1 MTEVTFD
8 KRSFLATLEALQK
21 QFDLASNELLLETE
35 SAGEDASATRFMLEA
50 KRKDGQDV
58 RAFGPC
64 SVKGEM
70 VSIKCDLKEVEQ
82 AVILAHEGIEAEKVT
97 FIIGDGI
104 WVKEPEAFESAP
116 TNSIPVASAE
126 KSRLGSITL

>member
-8 KRSFLATLEALQK
+8 KHSFLATLEALQK
-21 QFDLASNELLLETE
+21 QFDLASNELLLETTD
-35 SAGEDASATRFMLEA
+35 GEHFMLEA
-50 KRKDGQDV
+50 KRKDGNDV

-64 SVKGEM
+64 QVKGEM
-70 VSIKCDLKEVEQ
+70 VSIKCDMKEIEQ
-82 AVILAHEGIEAEKVT
+82 AVILAHEGLEAVKVT

-116 TNSIPVASAE
+116 VPPAPAPSAPVASAP
-126 KSRLGSITL
+126 KSRLGSIQL

>member
-8 KRSFLATLEALQK
+8 KRTFLATLEALQK
-21 QFDLASNELLLETE
+21 QFDLASNELLLETQPD
-35 SAGEDASATRFMLEA
+35 SRFMLEA

-64 SVKGEM
+64 QVKGEM
-70 VSIKCDLKEVEQ
+70 VSIKCDIKEIEQ
-82 AVILAHEGIEAEKVT
+82 AVILAHEGIETEKVT

-116 TNSIPVASAE
+116 VPSVPVLSAN
-126 KSRLGSITL
+126 KSRLGSISLGKRP

>member
-8 KRSFLATLEALQK
+8 KRTFLATLEALQM
-21 QFDLASNELLLETE
+21 QFELTSNELLLETQPD
-35 SAGEDASATRFMLEA
+35 GRFMLEA

-58 RAFGPC
+58 RAFGSC
-64 SVKGEM
+64 QTKGEM
-70 VSIKCDLKEVEQ
+70 VNIKFDLKEIEQ

-104 WVKEPEAFESAP
+104 WVKEPEAFETA
-116 TNSIPVASAE
+116 PVATSAIG
-126 KSRLGSITL
+126 SANPTRFGSITIGKRS